1 MRRAVTGIV
10 LSILALGVLP
20 AQAQSLRNAD
30 QPAEFPPASYS
41 AAQYID
47 SRGCVYVRAGFA
59 GQVNWI
65 PRVNRKRNHICGMKP
80 SLASTRTA
88 AAPAAAAPTP
98 APRTAAAAPAPQTK
112 STAKPK
118 RTARVAAPK
127 RPRSSSRVG
136 APIRTVASTTTAPR
150 IGRQAISRPAAAAQ
164 PRTSV
169 ATTTVR
175 TAPAPQPV
183 RVSTPRTVT
192 TVAASCAGRSAI
204 SQRYTNPGARC
215 GPQAESPVGGAARG
229 GTVTYSTDVV
239 ATASP
244 RGGQRQGKVAQLLD
258 RRPSV
263 LRIEGAE
270 PGVPAGYKPI
280 FTDGRYNPDR
290 GLPSYQVA
298 TVSTRQPTESAPR
311 TRTASPTR
319 VAWTASAPRR
329 LIDLNTGQDVTAAY
343 PGLRYP
349 NTNLRGQRRVAIAA
363 PTTTRQVVVVG
374 AERQN
379 ATSTRARLP
388 KATTNPTRKATKA
401 APAKVATKK
410 PAASK
415 GFKYVQ
421 VGTYGVQ
428 TNARNA
434 SSKLKTIGLPTR
446 VAKIERKGQAFQIV
460 LAGPFKSD
468 ASVQKALR
476 AARGAGF
483 SDAFPRR

>member
-10 LSILALGVLP
+10 LSILTLGVVP
-20 AQAQSLRNAD
+20 AQAQSLRNAE
-30 QPAEFPPASYS
+30 QPAEFPPASYT

-65 PRVNRKRNHICGMKP
+65 PRVSRKRTHICGMKP
-80 SLASTRTA
+80 SLASARTAEAPA
-88 AAPAAAAPTP
+88 AAPAPRTQ
-98 APRTAAAAPAPQTK
+98 RTAAAAPAPQTK

-127 RPRSSSRVG
+127 RPRSSIRVG

-164 PRTSV
+164 PRTTV
-169 ATTTVR
+169 ATITVR
-175 TAPAPQPV
+175 TAPASAPV
-183 RVSTPRTVT
+183 RVAAPRTVRT
-192 TVAASCAGRSAI
+192 GAASCVGRSAI
-204 SQRYTNPGARC
+204 SQQYTNPGARC
-215 GPQAESPVGGAARG
+215 GPQAENPVGAG
-229 GTVTYSTDVV
+229 GSY
-239 ATASP
+239 ATGVLASASP
-244 RGGQRQGKVAQLLD
+244 RGGKKQNKVAQLLD

-263 LRIEGAE
+263 LRIKGAA
-270 PGVPAGYKPI
+270 PRVPAGYKPI
-280 FTDGRYNPDR
+280 FTDGRFNPDR
-290 GLPSYQVA
+290 GLPSYRVA
-298 TVSTRQPTESAPR
+298 TVSTRQPAPSAPR
-311 TRTASPTR
+311 ARTAVTPQPR

-329 LIDLNTGQDVTAAY
+329 LIDLNTGQDITAAY

-374 AERQN
+374 VDRQN
-379 ATSTRARLP
+379 TTATRARLP
-388 KATTNPTRKATKA
+388 KADAKPTRKPVAN
-401 APAKVATKK
+401 KVASKKPATKK
-410 PAASK
+410 TVAPQ

-421 VGTYGVQ
+421 VGTYRIQ

-434 SSKLKTIGLPTR
+434 SSRLKSMGLPTR
-446 VAKIERKGQAFQIV
+446 VAKIERKGQALQIV

-476 AARGAGF
+476 SARGAGF